1 MGTAGCVAWLFEHRG
16 VITLE
21 ADKQNPDD
29 LALIA
34 IDAGAEDVRVDDGFV
49 EVLTKP
55 QDFPWVKSA
64 LEKRHLPIASAE
76 LSMVPKTYVR
86 VNEKATLQTM
96 HLIEAL
102 EELEDVRQVYT
113 NMDIPEELVTQY
125 ESSATR

>member
-1 MGTAGCVAWLFEHRG
+1 
-16 VITLE
+16 
-21 ADKQNPDD
+21 
-29 LALIA
+29 
-34 IDAGAEDVRVDDGFV
+34 
-49 EVLTKP
+49 
-55 QDFPWVKSA
+55 
-64 LEKRHLPIASAE
+64 
-76 LSMVPKTYVR
+76 MVPKTYVR